1 MNKVITIRKANKND
15 IKNVLK
21 LYSEVIDQ
29 IRYNESNPNWE
40 HGTYPRKE
48 DICTAIN
55 SGELYVGVKEE
66 EIASAIVI
74 NNKSNEGYEN
84 VKWNLDVDDEYVYY
98 IHLVAVN
105 QRFRKQGFAKKMLN
119 YAFDLAK
126 ENSIKSIR
134 LSIHMNNLGI
144 EPVYTKFGFKY
155 VDTIEV
161 NNKYRGLL
169 SFKVY
174 EKIL

>member
-1 MNKVITIRKANKND
+1 MITVRKASD
-15 IKNVLK
+15 EDVENVLK
-21 LYSEVIDQ
+21 LYSKVIDQ
-29 IRYNESNPNWE
+29 IKDNECNPGWE
-40 HGTYPRKE
+40 HGIYPRKE

-55 SGELYVGVKEE
+55 DKELYVGEKNG

-74 NNKSNEGYEN
+74 NNKTNDGYEN
-84 VKWNLDVDDEYVYY
+84 IEWNVDVDDEYVYY

-119 YAFDLAK
+119 FAFDLAEK
-126 ENSIKSIR
+126 NSIKSIR

-144 EPVYTKFGFKY
+144 EPVYTKLGFEY

-161 NNKYRGLL
+161 NHKYRGPL

-174 EKIL
+174 EKII

>member
-1 MNKVITIRKANKND
+1 MNNVITIRKASEKD
-15 IKNVLK
+15 IENVLK

-29 IRYNESNPNWE
+29 IRDNESNPGWE
-40 HGTYPRKE
+40 HGVYPRKE
-48 DICTAIN
+48 NICDAIN
-55 SGELYVGVKEE
+55 AEELYVGEKDN
-66 EIASAIVI
+66 EIALAIVI
-74 NNKSNEGYEN
+74 NNRTNEGYEN
-84 VKWNLDVDDEYVYY
+84 IKWNVDVDDEYVYY

-144 EPVYTKFGFKY
+144 EPVYTKLGFKY
-155 VDTIEV
+155 VDSIEV
-161 NNKYRGLL
+161 NNKYRGLI